1 MARKCAGR
9 ESARLCRAG
18 DRRPPGL
25 RGWGA
30 GRRAESDERLARSLR
45 RGTVETAGR
54 VGWAAIGAA
63 GAAGRDFRASGGT
76 PRGADADEDGGI
88 ACRAETGEGGRACR
102 RGLLVLT
109 LVLAGAAATAQ
120 PLVSPADE
128 AALRGLLPDADRFEL
143 HDRGPRHFRAF
154 AAPEAGAA
162 PRLIGLA
169 FFTTDLAPR
178 IYAYKGRITSLVAM
192 DPGGRLIGV
201 RVVHHYEPFGYFSI
215 DLPGFA
221 PQFAG
226 KSILEPLEVGG
237 DIDAVSRATIT
248 MEAATRAIR
257 QGARQL
263 ARDFLAE
270 QSADR

>member
-1 MARKCAGR
+1 MAPACEGR
-9 ESARLCRAG
+9 ESAPIGRAG
-18 DRRPPGL
+18 DRRLPGL
-25 RGWGA
+25 RRSA
-30 GRRAESDERLARSLR
+30 VPAARRRCTR
-45 RGTVETAGR
+45 
-54 VGWAAIGAA
+54 
-63 GAAGRDFRASGGT
+63 
-76 PRGADADEDGGI
+76 
-88 ACRAETGEGGRACR
+88 RAETGDAAATLRGAEAGEGGGACR

-109 LVLAGAAATAQ
+109 LVLAGAAAAAQ

-128 AALRGLLPDADRFEL
+128 AALRGLLPDADHFEL

-201 RVVHHYEPFGYFSI
+201 RVLHHYEPFGYFSI
-215 DLPGFA
+215 DLAGFA

-257 QGARQL
+257 QGARRL

>member
-1 MARKCAGR
+1 MARTCAGR
-9 ESARLCRAG
+9 ESVPIRRAG
-18 DRRPPGL
+18 DRRRPDL
-25 RGWGA
+25 RRSAVPAA
-30 GRRAESDERLARSLR
+30 GGRCTRRAEAGDDAGSLR
-45 RGTVETAGR
+45 DAEAG
-54 VGWAAIGAA
+54 
-63 GAAGRDFRASGGT
+63 
-76 PRGADADEDGGI
+76 
-88 ACRAETGEGGRACR
+88 CRAETGDDPGSLRDAEAGCRAETGDDAVTLRVGEGGGACR

-109 LVLAGAAATAQ
+109 LVLAGAAAAAQ

-128 AALRGLLPDADRFEL
+128 AALRGLLPDADHFEL

-154 AAPEAGAA
+154 AAAEAGAA

-201 RVVHHYEPFGYFSI
+201 QVVHHYEPFGYFSI
-215 DLPGFA
+215 DLPGFT

-257 QGARQL
+257 QGARRL

>member
-1 MARKCAGR
+1 MARRCAGR
-9 ESARLCRAG
+9 ESSPIRRAG
-18 DRRPPGL
+18 GRRPRGL
-25 RGWGA
+25 HGSAAMVAPSGA
-30 GRRAESDERLARSLR
+30 EGGDLQA
-45 RGTVETAGR
+45 
-54 VGWAAIGAA
+54 
-63 GAAGRDFRASGGT
+63 ASGS
-76 PRGADADEDGGI
+76 PRGAEIGDVGGI
-88 ACRAETGEGGRACR
+88 PRSVGVAGACR

-109 LVLAGAAATAQ
+109 LALAGSAVAAQ

-128 AALRGLLPDADRFEL
+128 AALRGLLPAADHFEL
-143 HDRGPRHFRAF
+143 HDRGLRHFRAF
-154 AAPEAGAA
+154 AESGAGTA

-178 IYAYKGRITSLVAM
+178 IYAYKGRIESLVAM
-192 DPGGRLIGV
+192 DPGGRLVGV
-201 RVVHHYEPFGYFSI
+201 QVVHHDEPFGYFSI
-215 DLPGFA
+215 DLPGFT

-226 KSILEPLEVGG
+226 KSILDPIEVGG

-257 QGARQL
+257 QGARRL

>member
-1 MARKCAGR
+1 MAFTCEGP
-9 ESARLCRAG
+9 ESAPIRRAG
-18 DRRPPGL
+18 DRRPVGL
-25 RGWGA
+25 RPAAVPAVRGRTR
-30 GRRAESDERLARSLR
+30 RRAAT
-45 RGTVETAGR
+45 G
-54 VGWAAIGAA
+54 
-63 GAAGRDFRASGGT
+63 
-76 PRGADADEDGGI
+76 EDGGASRGAGTGEHGRTPSSAATGE
-88 ACRAETGEGGRACR
+88 ACRH
-102 RGLLVLT
+102 GLLALT
-109 LVLAGAAATAQ
+109 LLLAAAAAGAQ
-120 PLVSPADE
+120 PLVSPADA
-128 AALRGLLPDADRFEL
+128 AALRRLMPEAVHFEL
-143 HDRGPRHFRAF
+143 HDRSSRHFRAF

-201 RVVHHYEPFGYFSI
+201 QVVHHYEPFGYFSI
-215 DLPGFA
+215 DLPGFT

-257 QGARQL
+257 QGARRL

>member
-1 MARKCAGR
+1 MAFTCEGR
-9 ESARLCRAG
+9 ESAPIRRAG
-18 DRRPPGL
+18 DRRPVGL
-25 RGWGA
+25 RPAAVPALRGRTR
-30 GRRAESDERLARSLR
+30 RRAA
-45 RGTVETAGR
+45 T
-54 VGWAAIGAA
+54 
-63 GAAGRDFRASGGT
+63 GG
-76 PRGADADEDGGI
+76 DGG
-88 ACRAETGEGGRACR
+88 APRCAGTGEHGRTPSSAATGEGGGVCR
-102 RGLLVLT
+102 HGLLVLT
-109 LVLAGAAATAQ
+109 LVLAAAAAVASAQ
-120 PLVSPADE
+120 SLVSPADA
-128 AALRGLLPDADRFEL
+128 AALRRLMPEAVHFEL

-257 QGARQL
+257 QGARRL

>member
-1 MARKCAGR
+1 MT
-9 ESARLCRAG
+9 SARIGHMRPTNNAV
-18 DRRPPGL
+18 RRDASPLECSGP
-25 RGWGA
+25 
-30 GRRAESDERLARSLR
+30 GRRGRLGFLAVALA
-45 RGTVETAGR
+45 VTAT
-54 VGWAAIGAA
+54 A
-63 GAAGRDFRASGGT
+63 T
-76 PRGADADEDGGI
+76 
-88 ACRAETGEGGRACR
+88 
-102 RGLLVLT
+102 
-109 LVLAGAAATAQ
+109 AAAQ
-120 PLVSPADE
+120 GFVSPADE
-128 AALRGLLPDADRFEL
+128 AALRRLLPDADRFEL
-143 HDRGPRHFRAF
+143 HDRGARHFRAF
-154 AAPEAGAA
+154 AAAEAGAV

-201 RVVHHYEPFGYFSI
+201 QVVHHYEPFGYFSI
-215 DLPGFA
+215 DLPGFT

-257 QGARQL
+257 QGARRL

-270 QSADR
+270 QRADR

>member
-1 MARKCAGR
+1 MARTRTTRA
-9 ESARLCRAG
+9 SAAPIPRAG
-18 DRRPPGL
+18 DRWRPGLHGSAAPGAGSGAEGDGLRAGSGIPPG
-25 RGWGA
+25 
-30 GRRAESDERLARSLR
+30 AE
-45 RGTVETAGR
+45 
-54 VGWAAIGAA
+54 A
-63 GAAGRDFRASGGT
+63 GA
-76 PRGADADEDGGI
+76 DGGI
-88 ACRAETGEGGRACR
+88 FRSVGAGGACR

-109 LVLAGAAATAQ
+109 LVLAGAATTAQ

-128 AALRGLLPDADRFEL
+128 AALRGLLPDAGHFEL

-215 DLPGFA
+215 DLPGFT

-226 KSILEPLEVGG
+226 KSILDPLEVGG

-257 QGARQL
+257 QGARRL
-263 ARDFLAE
+263 ARDLLAE

>member
-1 MARKCAGR
+1 M
-9 ESARLCRAG
+9 LV
-18 DRRPPGL
+18 P
-25 RGWGA
+25 
-30 GRRAESDERLARSLR
+30 
-45 RGTVETAGR
+45 
-54 VGWAAIGAA
+54 AAVV
-63 GAAGRDFRASGGT
+63 AS
-76 PRGADADEDGGI
+76 
-88 ACRAETGEGGRACR
+88 
-102 RGLLVLT
+102 
-109 LVLAGAAATAQ
+109 AQ

-128 AALRGLLPDADRFEL
+128 AALRRLLPEADHFEL
-143 HDRGPRHFRAF
+143 HDRGARHFRAF

-201 RVVHHYEPFGYFSI
+201 RVVHHDEPFGYFSI
-215 DLPGFA
+215 DLPGFT

-226 KSILEPLEVGG
+226 KSILDPLEVGG

-257 QGARQL
+257 QGARRL

-270 QSADR
+270 QSTDR